1 MNDMNRLVA
10 LILLSCC
17 SLTSSFAQDA
27 KGLPLASS
35 WNSLLKRAAD
45 NNKPIFIHVSAQ
57 WCGFCTKMDNE
68 TFADQEVRSRLSQYF
83 ITAAADVDSG
93 NLGRFIAMKYAI
105 RSFPAYLVLNS
116 KGFLVMQD
124 FGFKKKEDFL
134 SIIQQARKA
143 ATHPFIKGYSNQ
155 LEPNL
160 YQAFYKDMYD
170 ANKKHYC
177 PEEVAAYLNT
187 QQDLFTE
194 PNWVIMSV
202 CKLTPS
208 YNDLFISKIEKY
220 AGLYGWVPVKKKLSA
235 VCNDKILA
243 AAKTANEKE
252 LQYVMGL
259 VKQYFEPAEAESELA
274 RHMQSFYLNS
284 HQYTKLLQLLEHGT
298 VAAVHAP
305 MFVYNITVQ
314 KDADDDVLSRAET
327 LMRTLVTQDA
337 SYNNLT
343 VLAQVLY
350 TRNKNSEAL
359 TITEKALE
367 VPDVVDASFAEDLRR
382 SILDIGIL

>member
-1 MNDMNRLVA
+1 MNDMNRLVI
-10 LILLSCC
+10 LILLWCC
-17 SLTSSFAQDA
+17 SCTGSFAQDA
-27 KGLPLASS
+27 KGLPLATS

-57 WCGFCTKMDNE
+57 WCGFCVKMDKE

-83 ITAAADVDSG
+83 IAAAADVDSG
-93 NLGRFIAMKYAI
+93 ALGRFIAMKYAI
-105 RSFPAYLVLNS
+105 RSFPAYIVLNS
-116 KGFLVMQD
+116 NGYLLMQD
-124 FGFKKKEDFL
+124 FGFKKKEDFFTL
-134 SIIQQARKA
+134 IQQARKA
-143 ATHPFIKGYSNQ
+143 AAHQIIKGYSNQ

-170 ANKKHYC
+170 ATKKHYC

-187 QQDLFTE
+187 QQDLFSE

-202 CKLTPS
+202 FKLTPA

-235 VCNDKILA
+235 VCSDKIQA

-259 VKQYFEPAEAESELA
+259 VKQYFEPAEAEPELA
-274 RHMQSFYLNS
+274 KHMQSFYLNS

-314 KDADDDVLSRAET
+314 KDVDDDVLSRAET
-327 LMRTLVTQDA
+327 LMRTLVAQDA

-343 VLAQVLY
+343 VLAHVLY
-350 TRNKNSEAL
+350 IRNKSTEAL
-359 TITEKALE
+359 SITEKALE
-367 VPDVVDASFAEDLRR
+367 VPDVVDASFAEGLRR